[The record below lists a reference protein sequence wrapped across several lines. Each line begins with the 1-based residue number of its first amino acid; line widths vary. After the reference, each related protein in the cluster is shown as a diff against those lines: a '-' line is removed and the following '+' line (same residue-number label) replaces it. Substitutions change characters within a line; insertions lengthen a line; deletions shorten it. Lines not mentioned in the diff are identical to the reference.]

1 MAKEKGQGIDL
12 KGRENGEAVLV
23 LHEHRAASE
32 DNSGL
37 KSGWER
43 ATGVSEE
50 ERSRTLSRLELFGH

>member
-1 MAKEKGQGIDL
+1 MAKKKGQGIDL

-43 ATGVSEE
+43 MTGVSEK
-50 ERSRTLSRLELFGH
+50 ERSRTLARLMLLEH